1 VDQRSTSK
9 QSTRALATQG
19 TKRAQTPGSTLRFD
33 AKKMM
38 CLILFSCFTC
48 AGALKDD
55 NFDANPCD
63 VSHFAWSLIP
73 ILFCCIGWLRKGAN
87 SFAVVCGLA
96 CLVSFICSVSIASQ
110 VAVSEV
116 LHFSFAFSYQFA
128 FRCSVSATRTAL
140 HFLHPDSVWIWL
152 CLSGA
157 VLCDFALGWVAGILH
172 KRTSKIRK
180 ILPARKIAHQRICP
194 PRGKRFA
201 LRARFCFDMCIFV
214 CPRND
219 TTVLHEKTGG
229 NIKYDSP
236 NFSQI
241 NSLELRGGSSGGGSA
256 ATRRKR
262 DERDL
267 LKGLKELLQSF
278 APQNK
283 ATAPPSQGK
292 KNQGRKNQSLLGALK
307 TLIARAEKNHDDLLP
322 KLAKLVA
329 AADDGKIPILDQSK
343 ETKPGSK
350 PDIKTKPMTK
360 TKTDAKQ
367 PVQSHQTVD
376 TVKIGPGSPGASP
389 NLTKLA
395 EAMTLR
401 SQSQICLFSI
411 FGEIPHCHIM

>member
-1 VDQRSTSK
+1 MTRPRASGVDQRSTSK

-116 LHFSFAFSYQFA
+116 LHFSFAFSCQFA
-128 FRCSVSATRTAL
+128 IRCGVSATRTAL

-157 VLCDFALGWVAGILH
+157 VLCDFALGWVARILH

-180 ILPARKIAHQRICP
+180 ILPARKIARQRICP

-236 NFSQI
+236 TFSQI
-241 NSLELRGGSSGGGSA
+241 NSPALRGGSGGGGSA

-278 APQNK
+278 APHLPARGKRIKVERTN
-283 ATAPPSQGK
+283 PSW
-292 KNQGRKNQSLLGALK
+292 
-307 TLIARAEKNHDDLLP
+307 
-322 KLAKLVA
+322 
-329 AADDGKIPILDQSK
+329 
-343 ETKPGSK
+343 
-350 PDIKTKPMTK
+350 
-360 TKTDAKQ
+360 
-367 PVQSHQTVD
+367 
-376 TVKIGPGSPGASP
+376 GP
-389 NLTKLA
+389 
-395 EAMTLR
+395 
-401 SQSQICLFSI
+401 
-411 FGEIPHCHIM
+411 